1 MLHYL
6 QVPFLKINFQ
16 ELKYRISAHVGQYAL
31 YWHLLAWRMLQR
43 KAIVTNALL
52 NNDLFI
58 LRPDVHMDNN
68 INQGHVTSTCLTPM
82 RTLTPCKINIILG
95 SWLKSSSHAHAH
107 TFKHIY
113 QKHNSF
119 KFQTFLMRKKLASAP
134 LTDFSS
140 SFLQSHRLCHS
151 ITLWSS
157 LSSTKFPNNTTFP
170 KCVCNVGNQFQ

>member
-16 ELKYRISAHVGQYAL
+16 ELKYRISAHVGQYAS

-52 NNDLFI
+52 NNDLYI

-107 TFKHIY
+107 NLNIFTK
-113 QKHNSF
+113 
-119 KFQTFLMRKKLASAP
+119 TFLMRKKLASAP
-134 LTDFSS
+134 LTDFSIS
-140 SFLQSHRLCHS
+140 AKPP
-151 ITLWSS
+151 TLPFDHVVILS
-157 LSSTKFPNNTTFP
+157 LIHKVP
-170 KCVCNVGNQFQ
+170 